1 MAIRDR
7 IRSRTPGQ
15 PAPSDTETARTAP
28 EEGRPAT
35 AGTRAAPVAAARQ
48 RQRAEFGGINWGS
61 AFFGWIV
68 AVGIAALLTALVSA
82 AGAAV
87 AISQLNGVNDAIQ
100 NGETIGVV
108 GGIALFVIALI
119 AYYAGGYVAGRM
131 SRFDGGRQGL
141 AVWLWGL
148 IIAVVLA
155 IVGVIFGSE
164 YNVFNALNL
173 PRIPVD
179 EGTVTTGGI
188 IVLVAVVLGTI
199 LAAMAGGK
207 TGERYHR
214 RVDIV
219 GEEAGPMS
227 ARSAGPRTREPQ
239 RT

>member
-7 IRSRTPGQ
+7 IRARTSA
-15 PAPSDTETARTAP
+15 PAPRRESNGTRTAA
-28 EEGRPAT
+28 EERPAAT
-35 AGTRAAPVAAARQ
+35 AETRAAPVASPRE
-48 RQRAEFGGINWGS
+48 RQRAEFGGINWGA

-68 AVGIAALLTALVSA
+68 AVGIGALLTALVSA

-87 AISQLNGVNDAIQ
+87 AISELNGVGDAIQ
-100 NGETIGVV
+100 NADTIGVV

-119 AYYAGGYVAGRM
+119 AYFAGGYVAGRM
-131 SRFDGGRQGL
+131 SRFDGARQGL
-141 AVWLWGL
+141 AVWLWGI

-155 IVGVIFGSE
+155 LIGAIFGSE
-164 YNVFNALNL
+164 YNVFEALNL

-207 TGERYHR
+207 SGERYHR
-214 RVDIV
+214 RVDV
-219 GEEAGPMS
+219 AGDERY
-227 ARSAGPRTREPQ
+227 AYER
-239 RT
+239 

>member
-7 IRSRTPGQ
+7 IRARRSA
-15 PAPSDTETARTAP
+15 PAPRRESNGTRNTV
-28 EEGRPAT
+28 EERPAAT
-35 AGTRAAPVAAARQ
+35 AETRAAPVASPRE
-48 RQRAEFGGINWGS
+48 RQRAEFGGINWGA

-68 AVGIAALLTALVSA
+68 AVGIGALLTALVSA

-87 AISQLNGVNDAIQ
+87 AISELNGVGDAIQ
-100 NGETIGVV
+100 NADTIGVV

-119 AYYAGGYVAGRM
+119 AYFAGGYVAGRM
-131 SRFDGGRQGL
+131 SRFDGARQGL
-141 AVWLWGL
+141 AAWLWGV

-155 IVGVIFGSE
+155 VIGAIFGSE
-164 YNVFNALNL
+164 YNVFEALNL

-207 TGERYHR
+207 SGERYHR
-214 RVDIV
+214 RVDV
-219 GEEAGPMS
+219 AGDERY
-227 ARSAGPRTREPQ
+227 AYER
-239 RT
+239 